1 MQVARFDGIL
11 GLAWPTISVD
21 HVVPV
26 VQNAIAQNLLQGAQ
40 RLFGFWLN
48 RTETRSG
55 NPSVVGGELTL
66 GGVDTAHFR
75 GSLNWVPLTNTTYWE
90 FALDSV
96 SVGSTSVSTGGRAIC
111 DTGTSL
117 LAGPTSVI
125 SQINTMIG
133 SEGLLQEQCNTILDS
148 DIDQIV
154 QWIKQG
160 DNATVICNNLG
171 TCPGPFC
178 GVCALV
184 FGVVDEILPSGAG
197 EALIKLLLGE
207 ICAALPEPNGEAVV
221 DCSKLNS
228 LPPVTFQINGQSYS
242 LQPSQYIL
250 VTGAGEQ
257 QLCLSGFMGIDLP
270 PQIGPLFILGDVFI
284 GAYYAAFDVGNQ
296 RVGFAPAA

>member
-1 MQVARFDGIL
+1 VI
-11 GLAWPTISVD
+11 
-21 HVVPV
+21 
-26 VQNAIAQNLLQGAQ
+26 QNAIAQGLLQGAQ
-40 RLFGFWLN
+40 RVFGFWLN

-55 NPSVVGGELTL
+55 KPSAVGGELTL
-66 GGVDTAHFR
+66 GGVDAAHYR
-75 GSLNWVPLTNTTYWE
+75 GALNWVPLTNTTYWE
-90 FALDSV
+90 FALDAV
-96 SVGSTSVSTGGRAIC
+96 AVGSTRVSSSARAIC

-117 LAGPTSVI
+117 LAGPTAVV
-125 SQINTMIG
+125 SQINALIG
-133 SEGLLQEQCNTILDS
+133 TEGLLQEQCNTILDS

-160 DNATVICNNLG
+160 DNATTICNNLNA
-171 TCPGPFC
+171 CPGPFC
-178 GVCALV
+178 GTCALV
-184 FGVVDEILPSGAG
+184 FGVLDEILPSGAG
-197 EALIKLLLGE
+197 QALIKLVLGE

-221 DCSKLNS
+221 DCSKLAS
-228 LPPVTFQINGQSYS
+228 LPPITFIINGLAYT

-284 GAYYAAFDVGNQ
+284 GAYYAAFDVGNT